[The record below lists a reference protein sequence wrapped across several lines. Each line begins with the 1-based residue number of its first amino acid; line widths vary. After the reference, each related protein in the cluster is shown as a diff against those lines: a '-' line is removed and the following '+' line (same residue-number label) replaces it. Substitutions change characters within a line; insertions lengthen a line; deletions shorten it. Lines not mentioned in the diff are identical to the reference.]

1 MPDPEGLPLSL
12 DELRAMVSAA
22 EEHPPAS
29 HLQVERHGEVVIAR
43 WLWRP
48 ANAGTAEGG
57 HGGGPVEVV
66 IHRGEKV
73 AEHVHHAPSLEAVR
87 AAKHAAG

>member
-1 MPDPEGLPLSL
+1 
-12 DELRAMVSAA
+12 
-22 EEHPPAS
+22 
-29 HLQVERHGEVVIAR
+29 
-43 WLWRP
+43 
-48 ANAGTAEGG
+48 
-57 HGGGPVEVV
+57 VV